1 MKAREIVLVL
11 LIIGLGVFTYYAKT
25 GKLDIQWDSGDF
37 ILFGRGEEFIFEE
50 SLEITAPLPRELQV
64 INAHGGVEIR
74 GTETDKITIGFKK
87 SIHRRNRDEAQKVA
101 DQLKMAVNRDE
112 SRLILSTNR
121 DEFKRKNFETYFKIS
136 VPAGLEVLVKNSYGL
151 VKTAGTGPADIA
163 NPHGEVQASDTA
175 GRLIVNNSYE
185 DVSIL
190 NAGADCRVTSPHA
203 NVTANGIQGELIL
216 DHSYGSVEI
225 ENIAKKAVVKGSHSR
240 VTGKNLKAE
249 VEIESS
255 YEPISVTDSGPTTI
269 RGHHSDIEARGI
281 TGPLSITDNYA
292 RLVVDGVKGDLRID
306 GTNMEIRAESV
317 AADEIRIATT
327 NQNVEILGFTGKTT
341 VRLDHGDLVL
351 EPDAVTGPID
361 VQASYAAIRFGWPA
375 GGRFPFEGRTRSAN
389 IIWNLAERPSLE
401 ETNGL
406 SLTKAFQ
413 DETGKPSITLS
424 TSYGDIRVVET
435 RRPIKTI

>member
-1 MKAREIVLVL
+1 MKAREILLLL
-11 LIIGLGVFTYYAKT
+11 LIVGLGVFTYYAKT
-25 GKLDIQWDSGDF
+25 GKLNIEWDSGDF
-37 ILFGRGEEFIFEE
+37 VFFGRGEEFLFQE
-50 SLEITAPLPRELQV
+50 SREIPAPLPRELQV
-64 INAHGGVEIR
+64 INSHGGVVVR
-74 GTETDKITIGFKK
+74 GTETDKITIVFTKTVY
-87 SIHRRNRDEAQKVA
+87 RRTRDAAQTVA

-112 SRLILSTNR
+112 SKLVLSTNR
-121 DEFKRKNFETYFKIS
+121 DTFKRKNFETHFEIT
-136 VPAGLEVLVKNSYGL
+136 VPKGFEVKVKNSYLL
-151 VKTAGTGPADIA
+151 VKAVGTGLTDIA
-163 NPHGEVQASDTA
+163 NPHGQVEAMDIA
-175 GRLIVNNSYE
+175 GPLVVNNSYE

-190 NAGADCRVTSPHA
+190 NAGADCRVTSPHGK
-203 NVTANGIQGELIL
+203 VTAIGVQGELII
-216 DHSYGSVEI
+216 DHSYGDVEI

-281 TGPLSITDNYA
+281 AGPLSITDNYA

-351 EPDAVTGPID
+351 EPEAVTGPID

-389 IIWNLAERPSLE
+389 ILWNLAERPSLE

-424 TSYGDIRVVET
+424 TSYADIRVVET